1 MPPPLSQQ
9 SAGNL
14 LLATLPPPCLEAVEP
29 DVETIELELRQI
41 LVQPNAPLDHA
52 YFLTEGICSIITTN
66 PAGIRVETGLI
77 GREGFIG
84 APVILGVKT
93 SPYEIMAQTKG
104 RALRLS
110 GRALL
115 AAMKQCQE
123 LATVL
128 SRFIHLF
135 TLQTSYT
142 TLATA
147 HNSLVERL
155 ARWFLMCHD
164 RVHGDEFSMTDEFLR
179 LILAVPPSDIDEV
192 VQELEAKRTI
202 IFSSDSVTV
211 LSRSGLEQVAG
222 GSYGMPESEY
232 ERLIA
237 PFRKR
242 AAAR

>member
-1 MPPPLSQQ
+1 
-9 SAGNL
+9 
-14 LLATLPPPCLEAVEP
+14 
-29 DVETIELELRQI
+29 
-41 LVQPNAPLDHA
+41 
-52 YFLTEGICSIITTN
+52 
-66 PAGIRVETGLI
+66 
-77 GREGFIG
+77 
-84 APVILGVKT
+84 
-93 SPYEIMAQTKG
+93 
-104 RALRLS
+104 
-110 GRALL
+110 
-115 AAMKQCQE
+115 
-123 LATVL
+123 
-128 SRFIHLF
+128 
-135 TLQTSYT
+135 
-142 TLATA
+142 
-147 HNSLVERL
+147 
-155 ARWFLMCHD
+155 MCHD